1 MIEFKNSEKGL
12 KEHATQLKLQ
22 FTLFIYS
29 ITLTFTIL
37 YCIYVDIYSMKKVQ
51 FFLYSNLSRRRG
63 TVTLGLLAEFY
74 CNKNRQET
82 NRHPSHRHY

>member
-1 MIEFKNSEKGL
+1 MKLNR
-12 KEHATQLKLQ
+12 LQ

-37 YCIYVDIYSMKKVQ
+37 YCIYKEQYKKIL
-51 FFLYSNLSRRRG
+51 LYSSLSQCRG
-63 TVTLGLLAEFY
+63 TVILGLLAEFY

-82 NRHPSHRHY
+82 NRHPSNRHY